1 MVWAQRMVIDGDV
14 REKSV
19 QLSVSN
25 RAVQDVNVDNVNRD
39 DVSVHRAGLDH
50 HVTYRHVQDVL
61 TVIVSRLTA
70 TNLSVFVSLVGLVIN
85 VVSHVQPRHGDE
97 TVKTSVSAG
106 TGILAIQKLENARF
120 LLST

>member
-25 RAVQDVNVDNVNRD
+25 RAVQDVNVENVNRD
-39 DVSVHRAGLDH
+39 GVSVHQAGLDH
-50 HVTYRHVQDVL
+50 HVTYQHVQDVS

-70 TNLSVFVSLVGLVIN
+70 TNLSVFVSLAGLVTN

-106 TGILAIQKLENARF
+106 TGIRVIQKLENARF